1 MQELYIGLY
10 DYYGIHLDTKYKQP
24 LLTPQVIDFI
34 MERFQRGITK
44 KGVDIEII
52 SFGTEAPDH
61 LHVLVRCKYIS
72 HEELNK
78 VLNDFKSDSSSF
90 VQKEFTE
97 IRAQLTNNKFWR
109 KGYLVEPKTYT
120 SAILNLKTYIENKPY
135 HKTVTYI

>member
-24 LLTPQVIDFI
+24 LIDFI
-34 MERFQRGITK
+34 MERFQCGITK

-52 SFGTEAPDH
+52 CFGTEAQDH

-90 VQKEFTE
+90 VQKE
-97 IRAQLTNNKFWR
+97 
-109 KGYLVEPKTYT
+109 
-120 SAILNLKTYIENKPY
+120 
-135 HKTVTYI
+135 